1 MNNNIISKKQPNL
14 IDTITEYTV
23 EKINKSTGTVLE
35 LRSGI
40 FAPIGKISSRS
51 IIHKDFIEPNKKTG
65 KPANMRR
72 FDFQSGAFKG
82 TIEIQNVILT
92 QIHRALLEAIL
103 SGKTSISKKDGE
115 IELVCTLK
123 SVQEYY
129 SGTLNLKWFKEKL
142 TEMKTSSIN
151 IIANDEEKIIDSSNL
166 NFSVISTY
174 SYSAASKEFTISLNN
189 KYSKIFDND
198 ITINYGK
205 FVKEINSIDSYFV
218 QAVIRF
224 FITQNECEYLLDTII
239 RITGYGSTDRARR
252 TAIEELNKYNTKL
265 LSFNI
270 VWDSKKKKFSYERNK
285 NIYIYHPT
293 KQEIGEKIDKI
304 NKDSIIDTEV
314 NHDHNYQLIAKK
326 YDILDNDFNLQYE
339 KFKDYNNFDIKK
351 ITISNW
357 EKWCIQSQNYNK
369 SKKSKTIKKEEVR
382 NDDILEFKA
391 PLKGEK
397 YPRQFAVAKD
407 YYDAEFVSE
416 QIIDILMN
424 FGIDVYSTDI
434 NDINEIGKQKC
445 KNPRTGNLKTLYYFK
460 NENIDLKKFKNILED
475 SYTESN
481 DDIEDADIIIDV
493 ELTTTYS
500 QEEFDNLVKKSNANK
515 LRVKEQTKKSW
526 DEFYRDGVSPSPKTH
541 HFVEAIN
548 PSDSNHKEILL
559 IKISN

>member
-1 MNNNIISKKQPNL
+1 MNKNIISQKQPNL

-151 IIANDEEKIIDSSNL
+151 IIANDEEQIIDSSNL

-174 SYSAASKEFTISLNN
+174 SYSASTKEFTISLNN

-205 FVKEINSIDSYFV
+205 FVKEINSIDSFFV

-270 VWDSKKKKFSYERNK
+270 VWDSKKKKFSYQRNK
-285 NIYIYHPT
+285 NIYIYHPS
-293 KQEIGEKIDKI
+293 KQEIVEKIDKI
-304 NKDSIIDTEV
+304 NQNSIVESDEDY
-314 NHDHNYQLIAKK
+314 NHNYQLIAKK
-326 YDILDNDFNLQYE
+326 YDIVDKNFMLQYE
-339 KFKDYNNFDIKK
+339 KFKEYNNYDIKK

-369 SKKSKTIKKEEVR
+369 SKKNKIIEE
-382 NDDILEFKA
+382 NTNDILEFKA

-397 YPRQFAVAKD
+397 YPRQFTMPKD
-407 YYDAEFVSE
+407 YYDAEFVSD
-416 QIIDILMN
+416 QIIDLLMD
-424 FGIDVYSTDI
+424 FGIDVFSSETI
-434 NDINEIGKQKC
+434 EINEIGQQKC

-460 NENIDLKKFKNILED
+460 NENIDVKQFKNILED
-475 SYTESN
+475 SYTDVHDE
-481 DDIEDADIIIDV
+481 IEDADIIIDTV
-493 ELTTTYS
+493 LTSSYT

-526 DEFYRDGVSPSPKTH
+526 EEFYKSGVSPSPKTH

-548 PSDSNHKEILL
+548 PSNANHTEILL
-559 IKISN
+559 VKIDN

>member
-1 MNNNIISKKQPNL
+1 MDKKIISKKQPNL

-51 IIHKDFIEPNKKTG
+51 IIHKDFIQPNKKTG

-82 TIEIQNVILT
+82 IIEIQNVILT

-174 SYSAASKEFTISLNN
+174 SYSAATKEFTISLNN

-205 FVKEINSIDSYFV
+205 FVKEINSIESYFV

-252 TAIEELNKYNTKL
+252 TAIEELNKYCTKL

-293 KQEIGEKIDKI
+293 KQEIGEKIDRI
-304 NKDSIIDTEV
+304 NKNSTTDSNE
-314 NHDHNYQLIAKK
+314 DHNYQLIAKK
-326 YDILDNDFNLQYE
+326 YDILDKEFNLQYE
-339 KFKDYNNFDIKK
+339 KFKEYNNYDFKR

-357 EKWCIQSQNYNK
+357 EKWCVQNQSYNK
-369 SKKSKTIKKEEVR
+369 SKKVKIKEDNSNE
-382 NDDILEFKA
+382 ILEFKK
-391 PLKGEK
+391 PILGEK
-397 YPRQFAVAKD
+397 YPRQFHTAKE
-407 YYDAEFVSE
+407 YFDAEFISN
-416 QIIDILMN
+416 QIISSLMD
-424 FGIDVYSTDI
+424 FGIDVYTSNLSEI
-434 NDINEIGKQKC
+434 KEIGKQKC
-445 KNPRTGNLKTLYYFK
+445 KNPRTGNLTSIYYFK
-460 NENIDLKKFKNILED
+460 NENIDLKQLKNILENEHNKYD
-475 SYTESN
+475 E
-481 DDIEDADIIIDV
+481 IVDADIII
-493 ELTTTYS
+493 ENKSPSSYT

-526 DEFYRDGVSPSPKTH
+526 EEFYQEGISPSPKTH

-548 PSDSNHKEILL
+548 PSNSNHKEILL
-559 IKISN
+559 IKIKN